1 MINGGSGFSNVIYDK
16 DVQFPQTATEGK
28 ILTTSASSKNY
39 TAVFDNYTTAS
50 EQTPVN
56 FALEIVNG
64 DQDFY
69 GKHNMIPAGSTFY
82 LVGQIILTKSNE
94 NWSGENS
101 VKANRPATY
110 RITNEGT
117 KRVFVQ
123 DYKTTANV
131 TITKDALKNA
141 YSTIPDLRSTEVV
154 FGLSVE
160 TKWQSGLTFDIEMK

>member
-1 MINGGSGFSNVIYDK
+1 
-16 DVQFPQTATEGK
+16 
-28 ILTTSASSKNY
+28 
-39 TAVFDNYTTAS
+39 
-50 EQTPVN
+50 
-56 FALEIVNG
+56 
-64 DQDFY
+64 
-69 GKHNMIPAGSTFY
+69 MIPAGSTFY